1 MLKNNFSNLFKKHGF
16 YILTG
21 VCVAALAAAIGLIS
35 VSSKTSDNQNTSD
48 NIATSITAG
57 GSEDVAA
64 NDTHIQIPEG
74 TDKKE
79 NANDDVNNANNDVNN
94 ANDSNDMQ
102 TANNTQST
110 DTNAGTQTADAG
122 SNDAGS
128 DAASANQTDEV
139 SSDTSDDSNG
149 TNDSTN
155 TNDSNSTDNSDAHE
169 DVISTNANN
178 VFTAFDDTQTLPW
191 PVNGAI
197 LMDYSMTSTTY
208 FKTLNQYQCNPALLI
223 AADVNSEV
231 HCAYSG
237 TVETISNTADLGLC
251 VTINVGNDYRM
262 IYGQLKDVPVTEG
275 QAVAAG
281 SILGSVAQPTRYYLE
296 EGPHLY
302 FEITRDDI
310 PVDPKLYLETADAN
324 S

>member
-48 NIATSITAG
+48 NIATSITPG

-74 TDKKE
+74 TDTNQKTNE
-79 NANDDVNNANNDVNN
+79 TA
-94 ANDSNDMQ
+94 SN
-102 TANNTQST
+102 
-110 DTNAGTQTADAG
+110 G
-122 SNDAGS
+122 SNDTG
-128 DAASANQTDEV
+128 
-139 SSDTSDDSNG
+139 SNG
-149 TNDSTN
+149 TNDSNNTNSSTN
-155 TNDSNSTDNSDAHE
+155 TNDSNSNDNFDAHE

-237 TVETISNTADLGLC
+237 TVETISNTAELGLC

-275 QAVAAG
+275 QAVSAG
-281 SILGSVAQPTRYYLE
+281 SVLGSVAQPTRYYLE

-302 FEITRDDI
+302 FAMTRDDI
-310 PVDPKLYLETADAN
+310 PVDPKLYLETSDTN

>member
-48 NIATSITAG
+48 NIATSITPG
-57 GSEDVAA
+57 DSEDVAA
-64 NDTHIQIPEG
+64 NDTHIQIPE
-74 TDKKE
+74 
-79 NANDDVNNANNDVNN
+79 V
-94 ANDSNDMQ
+94 
-102 TANNTQST
+102 T
-110 DTNAGTQTADAG
+110 DTNQKTNETA
-122 SNDAGS
+122 S
-128 DAASANQTDEV
+128 DD
-139 SSDTSDDSNG
+139 SSDTGSNG

-155 TNDSNSTDNSDAHE
+155 TNSSTNTNDSNSNDNFDAHE

-237 TVETISNTADLGLC
+237 TVETISNTAELGLC

-275 QAVAAG
+275 QAVSAG
-281 SILGSVAQPTRYYLE
+281 SVLGSVAQPTRYYLE

-302 FEITRDDI
+302 FAMTRDDI
-310 PVDPKLYLETADAN
+310 PVDPKLYLETSDTN

>member
-21 VCVAALAAAIGLIS
+21 VCVAALSAAIGLIS

-48 NIATSITAG
+48 NIATSITPG

-74 TDKKE
+74 TDTNQKTNE
-79 NANDDVNNANNDVNN
+79 TAS
-94 ANDSNDMQ
+94 NDSND
-102 TANNTQST
+102 T
-110 DTNAGTQTADAG
+110 G
-122 SNDAGS
+122 
-128 DAASANQTDEV
+128 
-139 SSDTSDDSNG
+139 SNG
-149 TNDSTN
+149 TNDSNNTNSSTN
-155 TNDSNSTDNSDAHE
+155 TNDSNSNDNFDAHE

-237 TVETISNTADLGLC
+237 TVETISNTAELGLC

-275 QAVAAG
+275 QAVSAG
-281 SILGSVAQPTRYYLE
+281 SVLGSVAQPTRYYLE
-296 EGPHLY
+296 EGPLLY
-302 FEITRDDI
+302 FAMTRDDI
-310 PVDPKLYLETADAN
+310 PVDPKLYLETSDTN

>member
-35 VSSKTSDNQNTSD
+35 VSTTDNA
-48 NIATSITAG
+48 ATPITA
-57 GSEDVAA
+57 D
-64 NDTHIQIPEG
+64 N
-74 TDKKE
+74 
-79 NANDDVNNANNDVNN
+79 
-94 ANDSNDMQ
+94 SN
-102 TANNTQST
+102 TT
-110 DTNAGTQTADAG
+110 
-122 SNDAGS
+122 
-128 DAASANQTDEV
+128 
-139 SSDTSDDSNG
+139 TSDDANVHITEVTPDDSN
-149 TNDSTN
+149 TLNDKNDSSITDTPADSTQN
-155 TNDSNSTDNSDAHE
+155 NDTGDSNVQNADSQNVADAA
-169 DVISTNANN
+169 DISTGEDAVDADTTA
-178 VFTAFDDTQTLPW
+178 VFAAFDDAQTLSW

-197 LMDYSMTSTTY
+197 LMDYSMNATTY

-231 HCAYSG
+231 HCAYNG
-237 TVETISNTADLGLC
+237 TVESISNTAELGLC

-262 IYGQLKDVPVTEG
+262 IYGQLKDVPVIEG

-281 SILGSVAQPTRYYLE
+281 SVLGNIAQPTRYYLE

-324 S
+324 

>member
-74 TDKKE
+74 TDKNK
-79 NANDDVNNANNDVNN
+79 NAND
-94 ANDSNDMQ
+94 
-102 TANNTQST
+102 TQST
-110 DTNAGTQTADAG
+110 DTNTGTQTADAG
-122 SNDAGS
+122 SDNTASGS
-128 DAASANQTDEV
+128 QTDEV
-139 SSDTSDDSNG
+139 VSDNSNDTYDSNG

-155 TNDSNSTDNSDAHE
+155 TNDSNSNDNSGAHE
-169 DVISTNANN
+169 AVVSTNANN
-178 VFTAFDDTQTLPW
+178 VFTAFDDAQTLPW

-197 LMDYSMTSTTY
+197 LMDYSMTNTTY

-237 TVETISNTADLGLC
+237 TVETISNTAELGLC

-281 SILGSVAQPTRYYLE
+281 SVLGSVAQPTRYYLE

-302 FEITRDDI
+302 FAITRDDI
-310 PVDPKLYLETADAN
+310 PVDPKLYLETADTN

>member
-21 VCVAALAAAIGLIS
+21 VCVAALSAAIGLIS

-48 NIATSITAG
+48 NIATSITPG

-74 TDKKE
+74 TDTNQKTNE
-79 NANDDVNNANNDVNN
+79 TAS
-94 ANDSNDMQ
+94 NDSND
-102 TANNTQST
+102 T
-110 DTNAGTQTADAG
+110 G
-122 SNDAGS
+122 
-128 DAASANQTDEV
+128 
-139 SSDTSDDSNG
+139 SNG
-149 TNDSTN
+149 TNDSNNTNSSTN
-155 TNDSNSTDNSDAHE
+155 TNDSNSNDNFDAHE

-237 TVETISNTADLGLC
+237 TVETISNTAELGLC

-275 QAVAAG
+275 QAVSAG
-281 SILGSVAQPTRYYLE
+281 SVLGSVAQPTRYYLE

-302 FEITRDDI
+302 IAMTRDDI
-310 PVDPKLYLETADAN
+310 PVDPKLYLETSDTN

>member
-21 VCVAALAAAIGLIS
+21 VCVAALSAAIGLIS

-48 NIATSITAG
+48 NIATSITPG

-74 TDKKE
+74 TDTNQKTNE
-79 NANDDVNNANNDVNN
+79 TAS
-94 ANDSNDMQ
+94 NDSND
-102 TANNTQST
+102 T
-110 DTNAGTQTADAG
+110 G
-122 SNDAGS
+122 
-128 DAASANQTDEV
+128 
-139 SSDTSDDSNG
+139 SNG
-149 TNDSTN
+149 TNDSNNTNSSTN
-155 TNDSNSTDNSDAHE
+155 TNDSNSNDNFDAHE

-237 TVETISNTADLGLC
+237 TVETISNTAELGLC

-275 QAVAAG
+275 QAVSAG
-281 SILGSVAQPTRYYLE
+281 SVLGSVAQPTRYYLE
-296 EGPHLY
+296 EASSSL
-302 FEITRDDI
+302 FCN
-310 PVDPKLYLETADAN
+310 DPR
-324 S
+324 

>member
-48 NIATSITAG
+48 NIATSITPG

-74 TDKKE
+74 TDTNQKTNE
-79 NANDDVNNANNDVNN
+79 
-94 ANDSNDMQ
+94 
-102 TANNTQST
+102 TA
-110 DTNAGTQTADAG
+110 
-122 SNDAGS
+122 
-128 DAASANQTDEV
+128 
-139 SSDTSDDSNG
+139 SDDSNG
-149 TNDSTN
+149 TNDSNNTNSSTN
-155 TNDSNSTDNSDAHE
+155 TNDSNSNDNFDAHE

-237 TVETISNTADLGLC
+237 TVETISNTAELGLC

-275 QAVAAG
+275 QAVSAG
-281 SILGSVAQPTRYYLE
+281 SVLGSVAQPTRYYLE

-302 FEITRDDI
+302 FAMTRDDI
-310 PVDPKLYLETADAN
+310 PVDPKLYLETSDTN

>member
-21 VCVAALAAAIGLIS
+21 VCVVTLAAAIGLIS
-35 VSSKTSDNQNTSD
+35 VTSKTSDNQNTSD
-48 NIATSITAG
+48 NIATSITSG
-57 GSEDVAA
+57 GSEDAAA
-64 NDTHIQIPEG
+64 NDTHIQIPE
-74 TDKKE
+74 D
-79 NANDDVNNANNDVNN
+79 
-94 ANDSNDMQ
+94 
-102 TANNTQST
+102 T
-110 DTNAGTQTADAG
+110 DTNQKTNETASDG
-122 SNDAGS
+122 SND
-128 DAASANQTDEV
+128 T
-139 SSDTSDDSNG
+139 DSNG
-149 TNDSTN
+149 TNNSNN
-155 TNDSNSTDNSDAHE
+155 TNDSNNTTDSNSNDNFDAHE

-178 VFTAFDDTQTLPW
+178 VFTAFDDTQILPW

-237 TVETISNTADLGLC
+237 TVETISNTVELGLC

-275 QAVAAG
+275 QAVSAG
-281 SILGSVAQPTRYYLE
+281 SVLGSVAQPTRYYLE

-302 FEITRDDI
+302 FAMTRDEI
-310 PVDPKLYLETADAN
+310 PVDPKLYLETSDTN

>member
-21 VCVAALAAAIGLIS
+21 VCVAALSAAIGLIS

-48 NIATSITAG
+48 NIATSITPG

-74 TDKKE
+74 TD
-79 NANDDVNNANNDVNN
+79 
-94 ANDSNDMQ
+94 DSNY
-102 TANNTQST
+102 T
-110 DTNAGTQTADAG
+110 G
-122 SNDAGS
+122 
-128 DAASANQTDEV
+128 
-139 SSDTSDDSNG
+139 SNG
-149 TNDSTN
+149 TNDSNNTNSSTN
-155 TNDSNSTDNSDAHE
+155 TNDSNSNDNFDAHE

-237 TVETISNTADLGLC
+237 TVETISNTAELGLC

-275 QAVAAG
+275 QAVSAG
-281 SILGSVAQPTRYYLE
+281 SVLGSVAQPTRYYLE

-302 FEITRDDI
+302 FAMTRDDI
-310 PVDPKLYLETADAN
+310 PVDPKLYLETSDTN

>member
-48 NIATSITAG
+48 NIATSTTTD

-74 TDKKE
+74 TDTNQKTNE
-79 NANDDVNNANNDVNN
+79 
-94 ANDSNDMQ
+94 
-102 TANNTQST
+102 TA
-110 DTNAGTQTADAG
+110 
-122 SNDAGS
+122 
-128 DAASANQTDEV
+128 
-139 SSDTSDDSNG
+139 SDDSK
-149 TNDSTN
+149 N
-155 TNDSNSTDNSDAHE
+155 TNDSNSNDNSDAHE

-191 PVNGAI
+191 PVNGSI

-237 TVETISNTADLGLC
+237 TVESISNTAELGLC
-251 VTINVGNDYRM
+251 VTINAGNDYRM

-281 SILGSVAQPTRYYLE
+281 SVLGSVAQPTRYYLE

-302 FEITRDDI
+302 FAMTRDDI
-310 PVDPKLYLETADAN
+310 PVDPKLYLETSDTN

>member
-1 MLKNNFSNLFKKHGF
+1 MLKNKFSNLFKKHGF

-35 VSSKTSDNQNTSD
+35 VPSKTSDNQNTSD
-48 NIATSITAG
+48 NIATSITPG

-74 TDKKE
+74 TDTNQKTNE
-79 NANDDVNNANNDVNN
+79 TAS
-94 ANDSNDMQ
+94 NDSND
-102 TANNTQST
+102 T
-110 DTNAGTQTADAG
+110 G
-122 SNDAGS
+122 
-128 DAASANQTDEV
+128 
-139 SSDTSDDSNG
+139 SNG
-149 TNDSTN
+149 TNDSNNTNSSTN
-155 TNDSNSTDNSDAHE
+155 TNDSNSNDNFDAHE

-237 TVETISNTADLGLC
+237 TVETISNTAELGLC

-275 QAVAAG
+275 QAVSSG
-281 SILGSVAQPTRYYLE
+281 SVLGSVAQPTRYYLE

-302 FEITRDDI
+302 FAMTRDDI
-310 PVDPKLYLETADAN
+310 PVDPKLYLETSDTN

>member
-48 NIATSITAG
+48 NIATSITAS
-57 GSEDVAA
+57 GSEDMAA

-74 TDKKE
+74 TDTNQK
-79 NANDDVNNANNDVNN
+79 ANDDVNNANDGSDTQA
-94 ANDSNDMQ
+94 AND
-102 TANNTQST
+102 TQST
-110 DTNAGTQTADAG
+110 DTNTGTQTADAG
-122 SNDAGS
+122 SD
-128 DAASANQTDEV
+128 
-139 SSDTSDDSNG
+139 
-149 TNDSTN
+149 N
-155 TNDSNSTDNSDAHE
+155 TNDSNSNDNSGVHE
-169 DVISTNANN
+169 DVVSTNANN
-178 VFTAFDDTQTLPW
+178 VFTTFDDAQTLPW

-237 TVETISNTADLGLC
+237 TVETISNTAELGLC

-281 SILGSVAQPTRYYLE
+281 SVLGSVAQPTRYYLE

-302 FEITRDDI
+302 FAITRDNI

>member
-35 VSSKTSDNQNTSD
+35 VSTKTFNSKNTTDNESTFITADNNDTSTSDDANVHITEVTSEDQNTS
-48 NIATSITAG
+48 
-57 GSEDVAA
+57 
-64 NDTHIQIPEG
+64 ND
-74 TDKKE
+74 K
-79 NANDDVNNANNDVNN
+79 
-94 ANDSNDMQ
+94 NDSSMTDTQ
-102 TANNTQST
+102 TANTQNS
-110 DTNAGTQTADAG
+110 DTQNADSQNVADA
-122 SNDAGS
+122 D
-128 DAASANQTDEV
+128 
-139 SSDTSDDSNG
+139 G
-149 TNDSTN
+149 TSTN
-155 TNDSNSTDNSDAHE
+155 KDAV
-169 DVISTNANN
+169 DANTTA
-178 VFTAFDDTQTLPW
+178 VFTAFDDAQTLSW
-191 PVNGAI
+191 PVSGAI
-197 LMDYSMTSTTY
+197 LMDYSMNTTTY

-231 HCAYSG
+231 HCAYNG
-237 TVETISNTADLGLC
+237 TVESISNTAELGLC

-275 QAVAAG
+275 QAVTT
-281 SILGSVAQPTRYYLE
+281 GSVLGNIAQPTRYYLE

>member
-35 VSSKTSDNQNTSD
+35 VSSKTSDNKNTSD
-48 NIATSITAG
+48 NIATSITPG

-74 TDKKE
+74 TDTNQKTNE
-79 NANDDVNNANNDVNN
+79 TASDD
-94 ANDSNDMQ
+94 
-102 TANNTQST
+102 
-110 DTNAGTQTADAG
+110 
-122 SNDAGS
+122 
-128 DAASANQTDEV
+128 
-139 SSDTSDDSNG
+139 SSDTGSNG

-155 TNDSNSTDNSDAHE
+155 TNSSTNTNDSNSNDNFDAHE

-237 TVETISNTADLGLC
+237 TVETISNTAELGLC

-275 QAVAAG
+275 QAVSAG
-281 SILGSVAQPTRYYLE
+281 SVLGSVAQPTRYYLE

-302 FEITRDDI
+302 FAMTRDDI
-310 PVDPKLYLETADAN
+310 PVDPKLYLETSDTN